1 MSTEQL
7 SLGEY
12 IRRLRK
18 KKVWSLQ
25 MVADHTGLS
34 YHHLSRI
41 ENDSSVPGAET
52 VAKIADALGGDLKRM
67 LEMADCL
74 PRQILDRISSRPEAT
89 SVALKRTAGGVSQ
102 PSGTNPEARALAF
115 VRAAGI
121 PASEE
126 TEVANAVIRLVHLDR
141 KRRHA
146 IVQLLEGYVVEEP
159 GGKR

>member
-7 SLGEY
+7 SIGEY

-41 ENDSSVPGAET
+41 ENDSTVPGAET
-52 VAKIADALGGDLKRM
+52 VAKVADALGGDLKLM

-89 SVALKRTAGGVSQ
+89 SATLKRAAGGGSQ
-102 PSGTNPEARALAF
+102 PSGANPEARALAF

-121 PASEE
+121 PESEE
-126 TEVANAVIRLVHLDR
+126 TEVANAVIRLVNLDR